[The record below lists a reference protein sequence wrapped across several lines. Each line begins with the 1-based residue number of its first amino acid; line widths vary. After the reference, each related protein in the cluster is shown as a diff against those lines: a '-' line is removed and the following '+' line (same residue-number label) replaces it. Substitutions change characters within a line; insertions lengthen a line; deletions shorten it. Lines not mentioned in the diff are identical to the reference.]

1 MHPAPQSL
9 LRRSLLTA
17 ALVCAAALPM
27 GAAAADVTKF
37 SARLTSAAE
46 VPPNPSAGSGTLEA
60 TLDKASNE
68 LTWTATFIGLT
79 GPATMAH
86 FHGPA
91 MPGSNAGVVV
101 PFASAVSPVDGKATL
116 TPAQVA
122 DLMAGKW
129 YANVHTAANPGGEI
143 RGQVTVTK

>member
-1 MHPAPQSL
+1 MRLAPDRL

-17 ALVCAAALPM
+17 ALTCAAALSM
-27 GAAAADVTKF
+27 GASAADVIKF
-37 SARLTSAAE
+37 GARLTSAAT
-46 VPPNPSAGSGTLEA
+46 VPPNNSAGSGTLEA
-60 TLDKASNE
+60 TLDKTSNE
-68 LTWTATFIGLT
+68 LTWTVTFIGLT

-101 PFASAVSPVDGKATL
+101 PFASAVSPVEGKATL

-143 RGQVTVTK
+143 RGQLTVTK